1 MPHRRLRAGQVVRRR
16 PRGQGR
22 RVHRRR
28 PRTGVDAEPSW
39 SRRPPLER
47 ASLGIAF
54 VGAVRRGAV
63 IDVRRSLRDSY
74 ERWDGKGP
82 SVRGRKRP
90 GGPCC
95 WRSCWPD
102 PEPAGAGCTSGP
114 PGKPSGAAGVSAAT
128 PRPAMFRPP
137 LNQPCRTEA
146 SYHGLGVRLFA
157 GHMGRVRREL
167 RLAGGFASKGGSP
180 SGPGHDS
187 GGWRRRLRGHA
198 ASMDPTLFV
207 GALVQVRQSRDGTL
221 VRMHG

>member
-22 RVHRRR
+22 RSIVAD
-28 PRTGVDAEPSW
+28 PGPAWMPSRLGAGGLRW
-39 SRRPPLER
+39 SGPV
-47 ASLGIAF
+47 SGS
-54 VGAVRRGAV
+54 
-63 IDVRRSLRDSY
+63 RS
-74 ERWDGKGP
+74 WVP
-82 SVRGRKRP
+82 SVEGPTSTCGGACGTATSAGTGRGHRCE
-90 GGPCC
+90 GGRDPVGRAAGGAAGLT
-95 WRSCWPD
+95 RS
-102 PEPAGAGCTSGP
+102 PAGAGCTSGP

-157 GHMGRVRREL
+157 GHMGWVGGEL